1 MTKRNLISLF
11 VSGGMLA
18 AATAFTASPALAEG
32 SAAPGGTYLQSCQN
46 IKYAGGV
53 LTAQC
58 KYSGGLRVSTLE
70 PEFCS
75 PRSDIANV
83 DGQLGC
89 IAKGQTWG
97 KGGATPNGSYKAS
110 CSAIRVELTPWP
122 ILFASCKRPDS
133 NGGAFSGP
141 IPQPARV
148 SANLVIQQQ
157 SSDGAGNGEPNILDG
172 LLARYIAGRLSDDL
186 TVLTGSRPEQV
197 RIEVDECFGNVA
209 VCDLGTEAD

>member
-1 MTKRNLISLF
+1 MTKLNFIGLF
-11 VSGGMLA
+11 VTGGMLA
-18 AATAFTASPALAEG
+18 AATAFTASPALADG

-133 NGGAFSGP
+133 NGGAFSGDKFYP
-141 IPQPARV
+141 ESSLKLDQCEIGKDI
-148 SANLVIQQQ
+148 ANL
-157 SSDGAGNGEPNILDG
+157 
-172 LLARYIAGRLSDDL
+172 
-186 TVLTGSRPEQV
+186 TGQLICSPRKGPPPI
-197 RIEVDECFGNVA
+197 RIKQP
-209 VCDLGTEAD
+209 